1 MRSCK
6 TQDCTPRSAT
16 VRPAAGVIGA
26 NHRSAPISVRERLSV
41 APAELPEMLARVG
54 QVTGVREVAL
64 LSTCNRV
71 ELYTAAEPGQEVLDL
86 VAAELCQA
94 KGVGFGEVEPC
105 LYRRDGLAAARHIFE
120 VACGLD
126 SMVPGENEVL
136 GQLKAAYAAAARA
149 GTAGPELSRLFQKAF
164 KVAKDVRSRTG
175 ISRRKVSIGTVV
187 ADLAHKVFGSLGH
200 VRVALIGAGE
210 VAELVVKSL
219 ASEEAEIAVIAN
231 RSLESARRL
240 CSAYGGEAI
249 TLESAGQEALGAD
262 ILVTSVAAQG
272 AVVARERVAGAARA
286 RRGRPMLLVDLGV
299 PRNVSPEVA
308 DLDGVILYNID
319 DLQHVVETN
328 VAYRLEQADQA
339 EVLISEEVGKF
350 AAQLRA
356 DEVAETISRLCSE
369 LTRVGEDECARAL
382 GRLGDLTDEQRR
394 EVGLMVHRIVRK
406 LLHSPI
412 EVLKEEARCGNG
424 AEMEQ
429 SVRRLFRI

>member
-1 MRSCK
+1 
-6 TQDCTPRSAT
+6 
-16 VRPAAGVIGA
+16 
-26 NHRSAPISVRERLSV
+26 
-41 APAELPEMLARVG
+41 
-54 QVTGVREVAL
+54 
-64 LSTCNRV
+64 
-71 ELYTAAEPGQEVLDL
+71 
-86 VAAELCQA
+86 
-94 KGVGFGEVEPC
+94 
-105 LYRRDGLAAARHIFE
+105 
-120 VACGLD
+120 
-126 SMVPGENEVL
+126 
-136 GQLKAAYAAAARA
+136 
-149 GTAGPELSRLFQKAF
+149 
-164 KVAKDVRSRTG
+164 
-175 ISRRKVSIGTVV
+175 
-187 ADLAHKVFGSLGH
+187 
-200 VRVALIGAGE
+200 
-210 VAELVVKSL
+210 
-219 ASEEAEIAVIAN
+219 
-231 RSLESARRL
+231 
-240 CSAYGGEAI
+240 
-249 TLESAGQEALGAD
+249 
-262 ILVTSVAAQG
+262 
-272 AVVARERVAGAARA
+272 
-286 RRGRPMLLVDLGV
+286 MLLVDLGV

>member
-6 TQDCTPRSAT
+6 TQGCTPLSARA
-16 VRPAAGVIGA
+16 RPVACVIGT
-26 NHRSAPISVRERLSV
+26 NHKSAPISVRERLSV
-41 APAELPEMLARVG
+41 APAELPQILARVG
-54 QVTGVREVAL
+54 QVTGVREIAL

-71 ELYTAAEPGQEVLDL
+71 ELYAVTEPGREVLDL
-86 VAAELCQA
+86 VVAELCGA
-94 KGVGFGEVEPC
+94 KGIGFEEVESC
-105 LYRRDGLAAARHIFE
+105 LYRRDGLATARHIFE

-126 SMVPGENEVL
+126 SMVPGESEVL
-136 GQLKAAYAAAARA
+136 AQLKAAYAAAVAA

-164 KVAKDVRSRTG
+164 KVAKEVRNRTG
-175 ISRRKVSIGTVV
+175 IARRKVSIGTLV
-187 ADLAHKVFGSLGH
+187 ADLARRVFGSFDH

-219 ASEEAEIAVIAN
+219 SSEEAEIAVIAN
-231 RSLESARRL
+231 RSLERARRL
-240 CSAYGGEAI
+240 CSVYGGKAI
-249 TLESAGQEALGAD
+249 ALESAGQEALGVD

-272 AVVARERVAGAARA
+272 AVVASERVAEAARA
-286 RRGRPMLLVDLGV
+286 RKGRPMLIVDLGV

-339 EVLISEEVGKF
+339 EVLISEEVSKF
-350 AAQLRA
+350 AAQLAA
-356 DEVAETISRLCSE
+356 DEVRETISRLNSE
-369 LTRVGEDECARAL
+369 LTRVGEEECARAL
-382 GRLGDLTDEQRR
+382 GRLGDLTDGQRR
-394 EVGLMVHRIVRK
+394 EVGLLTHRIVRK

-412 EVLKEEARCGNG
+412 EVLKEEAHRGNG
-424 AEMEQ
+424 AEMER